1 MPKALPARD
10 SLPGPPWRTS
20 EARRRP
26 DIRPQLRGTRRC
38 VTGCGLARVSLPATS
53 RGRSC
58 LKPVGSWLGLHASHT
73 ARTCAC
79 ACACACARACA
90 RACACACAR
99 ACARTLAPSVS
110 SISPGR
116 AGAGAKSLRGSPAEG
131 PPLSA
136 EATRRRPLAEQLA
149 FEAPRA
155 GEPCS
160 TAVRIVPFGAFL
172 ELLRRLAAAGTSSNL
187 CSDAVAL
194 LFKFVRGA
202 HLRCASVT
210 PRL

>member
-1 MPKALPARD
+1 M
-10 SLPGPPWRTS
+10 
-20 EARRRP
+20 ARRSCQRLYP
-26 DIRPQLRGTRRC
+26 HVTHCQALHGAPPRHADGPTSGHSFEAPVGASPAAAYHVSHCPLQAAADLASSPSARGSACTRLTLR
-38 VTGCGLARVSLPATS
+38 ARV
-53 RGRSC
+53 RVR
-58 LKPVGSWLGLHASHT
+58 VHV
-73 ARTCAC
+73 RV
-79 ACACACARACA
+79 RACA
-90 RACACACAR
+90 RACACACAC

-194 LFKFVRGA
+194 LFKSLTHENSTNLF
-202 HLRCASVT
+202 
-210 PRL
+210 

>member
-1 MPKALPARD
+1 MAAC
-10 SLPGPPWRTS
+10 T
-20 EARRRP
+20 
-26 DIRPQLRGTRRC
+26 
-38 VTGCGLARVSLPATS
+38 
-53 RGRSC
+53 RGR
-58 LKPVGSWLGLHASHT
+58 
-73 ARTCAC
+73 AC
-79 ACACACARACA
+79 N
-90 RACACACAR
+90 
-99 ACARTLAPSVS
+99 P
-110 SISPGR
+110 
-116 AGAGAKSLRGSPAEG
+116 SLRGSPAEG

-194 LFKFVRGA
+194 LFNLQTYSKRISRN
-202 HLRCASVT
+202 RCNIKMSVLFLNNT
-210 PRL
+210 TYACY

>member
-1 MPKALPARD
+1 M
-10 SLPGPPWRTS
+10 
-20 EARRRP
+20 
-26 DIRPQLRGTRRC
+26 
-38 VTGCGLARVSLPATS
+38 
-53 RGRSC
+53 
-58 LKPVGSWLGLHASHT
+58 
-73 ARTCAC
+73 
-79 ACACACARACA
+79 
-90 RACACACAR
+90 
-99 ACARTLAPSVS
+99 
-110 SISPGR
+110 
-116 AGAGAKSLRGSPAEG
+116 RGSPAEG

-172 ELLRRLAAAGTSSNL
+172 ELLRRLAAAGPSSNL

-202 HLRCASVT
+202 RPRCASVT
-210 PRL
+210 PRLLTVP